1 VVAIVWTITGIQL
14 QKQNYNLRKLFC
26 LEYNKP
32 LALNSKV
39 SLCLFEKKKGEVVFF
54 FLEIIQHIFENI
66 FNFGLAVIII

>member
-14 QKQNYNLRKLFC
+14 QKQNYNLRNLFC

-39 SLCLFEKKKGEVVFF
+39 SLCLFEKKREKWCF